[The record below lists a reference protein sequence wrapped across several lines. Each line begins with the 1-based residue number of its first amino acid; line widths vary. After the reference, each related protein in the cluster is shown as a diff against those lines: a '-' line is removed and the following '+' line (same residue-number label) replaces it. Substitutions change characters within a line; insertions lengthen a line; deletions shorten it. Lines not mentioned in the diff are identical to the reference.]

1 MKRSSASRALVESCF
16 YLYSRSA
23 QISPQKRQTW
33 RLHAL
38 FAPVRTLQGIKSRR
52 PARHRHLWLERE
64 NWEWALC
71 AAGDRQRADGAPR
84 IMSRTCAATDSQ
96 NWVSPSRLIIVV
108 QNLLSSTYKMQPPN
122 VYLDYSRGF
131 TYFFLNL
138 FVHRSAVIILK
149 CEIMMLNLAG
159 SIT

>member
-1 MKRSSASRALVESCF
+1 MTQEAAAYKSSGLLQNAPDFKWNVRPRRERSSSLVF
-16 YLYSRSA
+16 IYILSA

-108 QNLLSSTYKMQPPN
+108 QNLLSSTYKMQLAN
-122 VYLDYSRGF
+122 IYLVYS
-131 TYFFLNL
+131 
-138 FVHRSAVIILK
+138 K
-149 CEIMMLNLAG
+149 G
-159 SIT
+159 STI